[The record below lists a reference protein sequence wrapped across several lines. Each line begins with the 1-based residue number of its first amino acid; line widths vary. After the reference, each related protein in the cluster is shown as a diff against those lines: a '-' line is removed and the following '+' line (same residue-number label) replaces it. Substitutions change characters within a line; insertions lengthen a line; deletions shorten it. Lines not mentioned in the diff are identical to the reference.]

1 MAMSHPGKAIL
12 AALPFNKHVGLSVDV
27 VEEGHGLVTLLDRP
41 EIHNHIGTPHAGA
54 LFTAAEAASGA
65 AILGAFAENLGELT
79 PLALNARIEYLKVA
93 KGNITAEATM
103 RGTKAEALVEF
114 AKAEKGVNVEVD
126 VSLKDATGREVTKMQ
141 VTWYLR
147 KNR

>member
-1 MAMSHPGKAIL
+1 MSNPAQSIL

-27 VEEGHGLVTLLDRP
+27 AEDGRGTVSLADSAAL
-41 EIHNHIGTPHAGA
+41 HNHIGTLHAGA

-65 AILGAFAENLGELT
+65 AILGSFADKMAELT
-79 PLALNARIEYLKVA
+79 PLALDARIEYLKVA
-93 KGNITAEATM
+93 KGSITAVATM
-103 RGTKAEALVEF
+103 RRTKSDVLAEF
-114 AKAEKGVNVEVD
+114 ATAEKGVKVEVD
-126 VSLKDATGREVTKMQ
+126 VVITDAAGTAATKVL